1 MEENKEV
8 LELLRKIEESGRRQV
23 RIGWVLCLCVVLCVV
38 CCGAMA
44 ALVWEVI
51 PQVDGVIGQLQTV
64 LGNLETT
71 TEQLASIDFAGMVED
86 VDALVVTGQQSLE
99 QTMEKL
105 NTIDFNALNRA
116 IEDLQKVVE
125 PLSKVMK
132 VFG

>member
-8 LELLRKIEESGRRQV
+8 LELLRRIEETNRRQV
-23 RIGWVLCLCVVLCVV
+23 RVGWVLCLCVVLCAV
-38 CCGAMA
+38 CCGAVV
-44 ALVWEVI
+44 ALVWEVL
-51 PQVDGVIGQLQTV
+51 PQVDGIITQMQTV

-71 TEQLASIDFAGMVED
+71 TEQLAAIDFAGMVED
-86 VDALVVTGQQSLE
+86 VDALVVSGQESLK

-105 NTIDFNALNRA
+105 DTIDFYTLNSA
-116 IEDLQKVVE
+116 IQDLQKVVE